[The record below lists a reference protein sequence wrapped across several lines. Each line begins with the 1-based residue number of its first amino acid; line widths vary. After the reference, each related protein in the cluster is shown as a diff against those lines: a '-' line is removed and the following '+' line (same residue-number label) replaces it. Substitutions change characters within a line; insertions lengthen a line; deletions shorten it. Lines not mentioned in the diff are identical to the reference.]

1 MALWAA
7 HFGGA
12 DEAFRNPSS
21 DECLQR
27 VREITAANWEL
38 YTADEPQHSDV
49 HMLPYPIQVPLSLKY
64 HPRILLCLISSYCKV
79 QLT

>member
-38 YTADEPQHSDV
+38 YTAEEPQHSDV
-49 HMLPYPIQVPLSLKY
+49 HMLPYPIQVPLSLEY
-64 HPRILLCLISSYCKV
+64 YPRILLCLISSYCKV